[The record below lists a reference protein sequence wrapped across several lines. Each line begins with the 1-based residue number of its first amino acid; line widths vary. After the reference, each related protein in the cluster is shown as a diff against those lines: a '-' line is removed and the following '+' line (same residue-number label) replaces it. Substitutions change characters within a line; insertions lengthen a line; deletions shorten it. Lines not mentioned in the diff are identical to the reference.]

1 MREEEESTMVSIR
14 RRTYQN
20 GVRELSLGTT
30 KNLSDEPIRSYRSSL
45 VLLTVTG
52 ILCSVLQLYFCD
64 PHPHP
69 HFISFPSFSC
79 GWRAQAMA
87 AEFSQDH
94 ETSNGWPLGLQ
105 TMTMR
110 LGAAPAMEPYSL
122 HIPSSSFSS
131 FSSSNLDTESS
142 ASFFQDSSVSLG
154 KLIGLG
160 PGERGA
166 LHLQNTI
173 STHQSNRRLPV
184 RGACNCKDVSRG
196 HGADTYQGICI
207 PLVLGALLKISSNRM
222 KSKPLD

>member
-1 MREEEESTMVSIR
+1 MSQSALIGHLFWT
-14 RRTYQN
+14 
-20 GVRELSLGTT
+20 
-30 KNLSDEPIRSYRSSL
+30 
-45 VLLTVTG
+45 
-52 ILCSVLQLYFCD
+52 
-64 PHPHP
+64 
-69 HFISFPSFSC
+69 
-79 GWRAQAMA
+79 WRAQAMA
-87 AEFSQDH
+87 AEVLITILVPIETDKILASGFAELNVTAIAVMDH

-105 TMTMR
+105 IMTMR
-110 LGAAPAMEPYSL
+110 LGLRETYQGAAPAAVEPYSL

-160 PGERGA
+160 AGERGA

-196 HGADTYQGICI
+196 HGADTSQGICI

-222 KSKPLD
+222 KSKRLD

>member
-1 MREEEESTMVSIR
+1 
-14 RRTYQN
+14 
-20 GVRELSLGTT
+20 
-30 KNLSDEPIRSYRSSL
+30 
-45 VLLTVTG
+45 
-52 ILCSVLQLYFCD
+52 
-64 PHPHP
+64 
-69 HFISFPSFSC
+69 
-79 GWRAQAMA
+79 MA
-87 AEFSQDH
+87 AEDH

-110 LGAAPAMEPYSL
+110 LGLRETYQGAAPAMEPYSL

-142 ASFFQDSSVSLG
+142 ASFFQDSSISLG

-160 PGERGA
+160 SGERGA

-173 STHQSNRRLPV
+173 NTHQSNRRLPV